1 MKGRNRLIHHRLTV
15 GVGVLA
21 LATLILGFPC
31 LGAAG
36 TVLEQTEE
44 LRSGTEVAMFLA
56 KSALLSPNQ
65 TDLALHASELIN
77 LLQGR
82 TDTPAPTAG
91 MIEIAEAIDAELASM
106 ERDGTAPLEAVTS
119 STLIV
124 TFLHRALEHA
134 QLVLSSSGNDA
145 VEAMQRVYANLLA
158 AYGLDDSQFSIPGIS
173 ALPSLLPNVTVV
185 VEVGDSI
192 QDAIDLV
199 LPGGTIY
206 LAAGTHVLDSYLGIY
221 KSLSMQPLPDTEGT
235 VILRSTGTTTWNFG
249 IIIGES
255 EDEAPFSVSIS
266 NLEIIRAGN
275 GIAVDAS
282 EVSVELQNL
291 SIHDCS
297 RAGVSVTSGT
307 VRIVG
312 CAIRENGSYGI
323 ALNGTADVELVR
335 TSLIGNGTRAAQAA
349 STLATGAY
357 IVDAAKLSMSA
368 ATIQSNYGPGVL
380 VQDEAELVLTSS
392 LVSDNR
398 GDGLLASDA
407 TTLHIAG
414 TGFLRNEGAGI
425 HFQSPAC
432 PIEAPL
438 FVGSEFTGRVTGSSN
453 RSFDASAA
461 DGNLSGGI
469 CPSGYEG
476 LLH

>member
-1 MKGRNRLIHHRLTV
+1 MKGRNRVIHREV
-15 GVGVLA
+15 SIGIIVVVLW
-21 LATLILGFPC
+21 TLLLVPAC
-31 LGAAG
+31 LGATG
-36 TVLEQTEE
+36 TVLEQTDE
-44 LRSGTEVAMFLA
+44 LKSGIEVAMFLA

-65 TDLALHASELIN
+65 TDLALHASELVN

-82 TDTPAPTAG
+82 TDTTTPTAG
-91 MIEIAEAIDAELASM
+91 MIVLGQSIEAELTNM
-106 ERDGTAPLEAVTS
+106 EQDGTATLEAVTS

-124 TFLHRALEHA
+124 SFLHRALEHA
-134 QLVLSSSGNDA
+134 RLVLSSSGNDA

-173 ALPSLLPNVTVV
+173 ALPSLLPNVTVT

-192 QDAIDLV
+192 QDAIDRV
-199 LPGGTIY
+199 LPGGTVY
-206 LAAGTHVLDSYLGIY
+206 LAAGVHTVHTYIEIR
-221 KSLSMQPLPDTEGT
+221 KSLTLKPLPGAEGA
-235 VILRSTGTTTWNFG
+235 VMLGSSGDTTWNSG
-249 IIIGES
+249 VIIRES
-255 EDEAPFSVSIS
+255 DVDELFTVVVS
-266 NLEIIRAGN
+266 NLEIAGSGN
-275 GIAVDAS
+275 GVSVDANAI
-282 EVSVELQNL
+282 VELRDL
-291 SIHDCS
+291 TIHNCS
-297 RAGVSVTSGT
+297 RSGISVTSGT

-312 CAIRENGSYGI
+312 CSLSESEVFGL
-323 ALNGTADVELVR
+323 ALNGTADVDLVR
-335 TSLIGNGTRAAQAA
+335 TSIQSNGTRAAQAI
-349 STLATGAY
+349 STLVAGVY
-357 IVDAAKLSMSA
+357 VVDSAKLSMSA
-368 ATIQSNYGPGVL
+368 ATIQSNYGPGIL

-398 GDGLLASDA
+398 GDGLLASDV